1 MATAFRMA
9 LALAITLALMAAI
22 RSEEVGFTLKVDVID
37 VMMINRA
44 LMLLPDN
51 RARQTLAKVRR
62 QLVEQVKSII

>member
-1 MATAFRMA
+1 MA

-44 LMLLPDN
+44 LMLLPDDH
-51 RARQTLAKVRR
+51 ARQTLAKVRR
-62 QLVEQVKSII
+62 QLVEQVK